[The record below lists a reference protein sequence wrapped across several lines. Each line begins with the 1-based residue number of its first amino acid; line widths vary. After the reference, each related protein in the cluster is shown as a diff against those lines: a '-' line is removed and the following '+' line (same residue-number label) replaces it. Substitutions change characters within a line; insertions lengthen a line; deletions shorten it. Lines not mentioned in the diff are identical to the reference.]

1 MIAFARPLV
10 RRILSPVA
18 RRGGRAF
25 LGGSSRE
32 EALEVAD
39 RLMACGF
46 AVTLAYWWDARS
58 QPTPGA
64 VQSELHACIVALA
77 GRGGRP
83 RVAVK
88 APALA
93 FNADAVTGLARVAGD
108 ASVGLAFD
116 SHAPTD
122 ADATLRLARLARDAG
137 ADTAVALPARWSRT
151 DGDAQVALH
160 GLSARVVKGQW
171 PDDTPGGG
179 PRRDAT
185 LRDAYVAVLKRLAAG
200 SGQVSVASH
209 DVRLL
214 RRVLDDSAGGTPEV
228 ELLLGMPAAR
238 ILRLAAQHGAPV
250 RFYIAYGTP
259 SLPFRPSSALWRP
272 RLGVI
277 LTRSIILGSR
287 NRRRRVRE
295 AVESAAAASGVDRS

>member
-1 MIAFARPLV
+1 
-10 RRILSPVA
+10 
-18 RRGGRAF
+18 
-25 LGGSSRE
+25 
-32 EALEVAD
+32 
-39 RLMACGF
+39 MACGF

-58 QPTPGA
+58 KPTISE
-64 VQSELHACIVALA
+64 VQSELQACIVGLA

-83 RVAVK
+83 FVAVK

-93 FNADAVTGLARVAGD
+93 FDSDAVRALARDARD

-116 SHAPTD
+116 SHAPGD
-122 ADATLRLARLARDAG
+122 ADATLSLARLARDAG

-151 DGDAQVALH
+151 LGDARVALD

-179 PRRDAT
+179 ARRDAT
-185 LRDAYVAVLKRLAAG
+185 LREAYVAVLKRLAAG
-200 SGQVSVASH
+200 SAQVSVASH

-214 RRVLDDSAGGTPEV
+214 KHVLDDSAGGTPEV

-238 ILRLAAQHGAPV
+238 LLRLAAQHGAPV
-250 RFYIAYGTP
+250 RFYIGYGTP
-259 SLPFRPSSALWRP
+259 GLPFRPSSALWRP

-277 LTRSIILGSR
+277 LARSIILGSR
-287 NRRRRVRE
+287 NRRRRLRE
-295 AVESAAAASGVDRS
+295 AVESPAAASDVGRS